1 MVIERR
7 KDGKSRATITQI
19 LEKMQAVADDKFI
32 GDLQNNTLAVFA
44 TLTTDEKRTFL
55 RRSLMLQWEKQIELA
70 TAGLHEVEIEKDVRI
85 DPVSVQTERKSIED
99 FNYEEQLK
107 LKTWMHKAIFV
118 IGVSCFAVVILLT
131 FFVGKDGV
139 DVEGMIGQ
147 LNGVLK
153 LITG

>member
-19 LEKMQAVADDKFI
+19 LEKMQAVADEKYI
-32 GDLQNNTLAVFA
+32 GDLQNNTLAIFS
-44 TLTTDEKRTFL
+44 TLSTDEKRTFL

-85 DPVSVQTERKSIED
+85 DPVAVQTERKSIED